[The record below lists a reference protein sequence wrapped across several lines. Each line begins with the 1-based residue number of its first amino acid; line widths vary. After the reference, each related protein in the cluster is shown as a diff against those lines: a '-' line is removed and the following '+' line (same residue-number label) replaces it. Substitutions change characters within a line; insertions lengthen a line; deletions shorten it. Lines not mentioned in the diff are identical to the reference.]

1 VRLSLDVI
9 VALFIPLAAVA
20 QQPADSTPQDTS
32 RTSRAAATNDDA
44 EPYRTGAH
52 FSDLLVVRG
61 ERVGLRVSPAV
72 GPLGLTGRLRFRGPQ
87 TMFDDRLPL
96 VILDGIRLDAASGW
110 LGGTLRLE
118 EINPEDIESI
128 EVLSPAQGVRYGPGA
143 ANGVLIVQTRR
154 GHRGSPQWGGY
165 VEVGTRT
172 PSERSPTLVSGFDAD
187 NPDSLLRNGGCTLL
201 AVAAGRC
208 AQDSIVALA
217 SPLSQQL
224 RSALQRQYGLSVTG
238 GWDRVSYYVAG
249 KLDGDG
255 SPFSLSQG
263 EIDRLQ
269 SGGQAVS
276 RSIRFPE
283 HVGRASLSANIQVQP
298 VRAVTIG
305 VRGMHVSR
313 DIRAPAFLN
322 DLPTGAALYDLQ
334 TGYIAPG
341 DAFQVQTVSEANRWL
356 GNVDVAW
363 APTRALTLTGT
374 IGHDGARFTSARQ
387 GGPGVL
393 TESAVINSNT
403 LGLGADYVWGFSG
416 LRLMSHAGFDRSSIN
431 RDSLECSSFSSPNC
445 TSGAYRVFNERYW
458 QRFWS
463 IVLEQ
468 RAVIHDALELVGT
481 VRRDQFR
488 FWNKKPVHAALHAS
502 WWHKS
507 LRLHADYGTAGRR
520 PFLFAKPERTRELS
534 TGFDVTGLSGR
545 ISAGATAYDM
555 RSSIFAWVQTS
566 QSSGF
571 LVIPVPGTIGNRGI
585 ELNATAQLIE
595 RPNMT
600 LKVDASAWGNRNRF
614 LSASTPVR
622 VVVPGG
628 VQQASWVGYPVGGF
642 WAYRPPA
649 YADANGNGIIEPNEI
664 SGPTDVMWVG
674 TPYPTQGATLAPE
687 LGLRAIRMGA
697 SLDYQAGHVV
707 FNRNHWYSC
716 LDGRCPWAVDPATP
730 LAEQA
735 DVVYGRPTPR
745 DFEDGDFLALR
756 TLWVSVEVPPRVT
769 SALHV
774 KSASITLAGRNLH
787 TWTGYSGISPEPY
800 AAETQFG
807 DPEAFTEPLMPALQQ
822 WSLRLRVSY

>member
-1 VRLSLDVI
+1 MR
-9 VALFIPLAAVA
+9 VAFLAVVAAFMPVAVPA
-20 QQPADSTPQDTS
+20 QQPSDSSVRGDSGLEYRS
-32 RTSRAAATNDDA
+32 RPANTDQ
-44 EPYRTGAH
+44 YRTGAH
-52 FSDLLVVRG
+52 FTDLLVVRG
-61 ERVGLRVSPAV
+61 ERVGLRASPAA
-72 GPLGLTGRLRFRGPQ
+72 GPLGLTGHVLFRGPQ
-87 TMFDDRLPL
+87 TLFDDRLPL
-96 VILDGIRLDAASGW
+96 VILDGMRLDAASGL

-143 ANGVLIVQTRR
+143 ANGVLIVQTRQ
-154 GHRGSPQWGGY
+154 GHRGSALWRGY
-165 VEVGTRT
+165 AEVGTRT
-172 PSERSPTLVSGFDAD
+172 PSDPLMSLVGGFDAG

-201 AVAAGRC
+201 AVAAAGC
-208 AQDSIVALA
+208 AQDSIVGLA

-224 RSALQRQYGLSVTG
+224 RSAVRRQYGLSVTG
-238 GWDRVSYYVAG
+238 GWDRLSYYVAG
-249 KLDGDG
+249 QLDGDG

-283 HVGRASLSANIQVQP
+283 HVGRGSVSANIRVQP
-298 VRAVTIG
+298 VRTVSIG
-305 VRGMHVSR
+305 LRGMHVSR
-313 DIRAPAFLN
+313 DIRAPVFVN
-322 DLPTGAALYDLQ
+322 DLPTSAALYDLQ

-341 DAFQVQTVSEANRWL
+341 DAFQLQTISEATRWL

-363 APTRALTLTGT
+363 TPTRALTLTGSL
-374 IGHDGARFTSARQ
+374 GHDGGRFTSARQ

-416 LRLMSHAGFDRSSIN
+416 LRLMSHVGFDRSNIN
-431 RDSLECSSFSSPNC
+431 RDSLECASGTSPNC
-445 TSGAYRVFNERYW
+445 SSGAYRTYNERYW

-463 IVLEQ
+463 VVLEQ

-481 VRRDQFR
+481 VRRDQIR
-488 FWNKKPVHAALHAS
+488 FWNKKPLHAGLHAS
-502 WWHKS
+502 WWHRS

-520 PFLFAKPERTRELS
+520 PFFFANAERTRELS
-534 TGFDVTGLSGR
+534 TGVDVTVLSGR
-545 ISAGATAYDM
+545 VSAGATIYDM
-555 RSSIFAWVQTS
+555 RSSIFAWVPAA

-571 LVIPVPGTIGNRGI
+571 AVIPVPGTIGNRGI
-585 ELNATAQLIE
+585 ELNATAHLIE

-600 LKVDASAWGNRNRF
+600 LKVEASAWGNRNRF
-614 LSASTPVR
+614 LSASFPVR
-622 VVVPGG
+622 VVIPGG
-628 VQQASWVGYPVGGF
+628 VQQASWLGYPVGGF
-642 WAYRPPA
+642 WAYRSPT
-649 YADANGNGIIEPNEI
+649 YSDANGNGIIERNEV
-664 SGPTDVMWVG
+664 SGPIDVTWVG

-687 LGLRAIRMGA
+687 FRLRAIRMGA

-707 FNRNHWYSC
+707 FNQNHWYSC
-716 LDGRCPWAVDPATP
+716 FAGNCPWAVDPATP

-735 DVVYGRPTPR
+735 DVAYGRPTPR
-745 DFEDGDFLALR
+745 FFEKGDFLALR
-756 TLWVSVEVPPRVT
+756 ELWVTVDAPPGIA

-787 TWTGYSGISPEPY
+787 TWTGYTGTSPEPY

-807 DPEAFTEPLMPALQQ
+807 DAEAFTEPLMPALQQ
-822 WSLRLRVSY
+822 WSFRVRVSY